1 MKPTYF
7 IHCGED
13 GKYKVTKELVSDPI
27 TLFSKRNGLYVAENI
42 NLLEVA
48 CLIVCLYDQTP
59 LKTSSNINFFAIGSK
74 LQIEPLRPL
83 FNLTR
88 YINALRN
95 NLLDYNMRLSDLES
109 TISCLSVLV
118 DETTGRITSRY
129 WNKFLAN

>member
-59 LKTSSNINFFAIGSK
+59 LKTSSNINFFAIGCPK
-74 LQIEPLRPL
+74 LGFS
-83 FNLTR
+83 FNLSITLFILFFNMSLSDR
-88 YINALRN
+88 LLNSFSSSSFANTTLTLFCIINNEDYINK
-95 NLLDYNMRLSDLES
+95 
-109 TISCLSVLV
+109 I
-118 DETTGRITSRY
+118 
-129 WNKFLAN
+129 F